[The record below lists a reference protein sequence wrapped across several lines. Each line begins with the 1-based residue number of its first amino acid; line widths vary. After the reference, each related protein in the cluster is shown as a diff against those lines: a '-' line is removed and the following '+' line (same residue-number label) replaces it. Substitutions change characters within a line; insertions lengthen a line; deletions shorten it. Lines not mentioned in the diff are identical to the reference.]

1 MDASGAAS
9 DGSCYYSRLG
19 IRRSASSTE
28 IRAAYRKLALN
39 PTAAGEAKRRFQRIQ
54 EAYSVLSDEGKRSL
68 YDAGVFDPFEDDDQD
83 FSDFMKE
90 MISMMDSVRSE
101 KPDSMEDLQRMLAEM
116 IDGGTSSGARRGP
129 SDGAKADTWQFMG
142 EAMKA
147 LFCNLFVFEGFVC
160 ESVY

>member
-1 MDASGAAS
+1 MESSGAAS

-19 IRRSASSTE
+19 IRRSASSAE
-28 IRAAYRKLALN
+28 IRAAYRKLALKWHPDKFAKN
-39 PTAAGEAKRRFQRIQ
+39 PTAAVEAKRRFQRIQ

-101 KPDSMEDLQRMLAEM
+101 TPDSIEDLQRMLAEI

-129 SDGAKADTWQFMG
+129 SDGAKRTRGSSWG
-142 EAMKA
+142 RR
-147 LFCNLFVFEGFVC
+147 
-160 ESVY
+160 